1 MVRAL
6 IVVAVLWV
14 VLPATAW
21 GATCP
26 QNVSIKDKLAGAD
39 VAFVGRVVAVTSVV
53 DKTGVPK
60 FDYRFRI
67 DHAVKGIAGT
77 RATVRAAKLVDLD
90 AEVVTPSAVTI
101 GVLATRNGARLVT
114 STKYLLPADFTR
126 SCTLVDPGSLM
137 AATDE
142 PKGGGIKV
150 LIGLVIAGLVVW
162 YSVRRLKK
170 RGGAPRP
177 NPLG

>member
-114 STKYLLPADFTR
+114 S